1 MWTQVQA
8 SKTKLRLKISF
19 IAELIKIQHK
29 AEQSKVWNTRT
40 YSMFENHDKEAN
52 WGFKYT
58 HKVISDRGH
67 TWGKEAQV
75 SRI

>member
-1 MWTQVQA
+1 MRTQVQA
-8 SKTKLRLKISF
+8 SETKLRLKLSF

-52 WGFKYT
+52 
-58 HKVISDRGH
+58 
-67 TWGKEAQV
+67 
-75 SRI
+75 